1 MLELSTQKD
10 WWNDMSDPISFAVS
24 SNQDT
29 LYYHETMK
37 APDAVEFI
45 KIMTKEFNDH
55 CERGYWKIIPKS

>member
-1 MLELSTQKD
+1 
-10 WWNDMSDPISFAVS
+10 MSDPISFAVS